1 MESSVLEKLE
11 SSEVLEELENVLAKV
26 ESSTMDEVN
35 LVNLEDHSKELEIS
49 LVNVFGFLENEGL
62 EEQQRLRKLNMLEDV
77 EKKLKEKD

>member
-1 MESSVLEKLE
+1 MLEKLE

>member
-1 MESSVLEKLE
+1 MLEKLE
-11 SSEVLEELENVLAKV
+11 SSEVLEELENVLAKM
-26 ESSTMDEVN
+26 ECSTMDEVN